1 VVVLQD
7 RFRVSQRR
15 ACRLAGQ
22 NRNTQRRPVPLADI
36 EEQKLRRRI
45 RELARR
51 HVRWG
56 RRLVYRRLRLDGWS
70 VNHKRV
76 QRIWREEGLQRP
88 LPRRRK
94 RSRPAGGG
102 RELLRSEYP
111 HHVWAIDFQFDQ
123 TMDGRMLKFL
133 NVIDEYS
140 RVCLAIRVGRRCRA
154 VDVIDTIEELLKL
167 YPAPTHLRMDN
178 GPEFIAHALQAW
190 CTGNGLATAY
200 IPPGSPWE
208 NPFVESFNGRLRDEF
223 LNIELFAS
231 VQEAK
236 LLSEQHRIEYN
247 VYRPHSALQGRT
259 PLEVLQQW
267 KAA

>member
-1 VVVLQD
+1 MRCYGKLLSQERRRRAVVVLED
-7 RFRVSQRR
+7 RFRVFQRR

-36 EEQKLRRRI
+36 EEQKLRRRV

-88 LPRRRK
+88 LPRKRK

-102 RELLRSEYP
+102 RELLRAEYS

-123 TMDGRMLKFL
+123 TMDGCMLKFL
-133 NVIDEYS
+133 NMIDEYS
-140 RVCLAIRVGRRCRA
+140 RICLAIRVGRRCQA
-154 VDVIDTIEELLKL
+154 VDVIDTIEDLLKL
-167 YPAPTHLRMDN
+167 YPPPTPQPD
-178 GPEFIAHALQAW
+178 
-190 CTGNGLATAY
+190 
-200 IPPGSPWE
+200 
-208 NPFVESFNGRLRDEF
+208 
-223 LNIELFAS
+223 
-231 VQEAK
+231 
-236 LLSEQHRIEYN
+236 
-247 VYRPHSALQGRT
+247 
-259 PLEVLQQW
+259 
-267 KAA
+267 

>member
-1 VVVLQD
+1 LLRREAHLAVRRAVVVLQD

-15 ACRLAGQ
+15 ACRLACQ

-36 EEQKLRRRI
+36 EEQKLKRRI
-45 RELARR
+45 RELASR

-88 LPRRRK
+88 LPRKRK
-94 RSRPAGGG
+94 RARSTDGSRD
-102 RELLRSEYP
+102 LLRAEYP

-123 TMDGRMLKFL
+123 TMDGRTLKFL
-133 NVIDEYS
+133 NVIDEFS
-140 RVCLAIRVGRRCRA
+140 RVCLAIRVGRRCKA
-154 VDVIDTIEELLKL
+154 VDVIATLEELLKL

-178 GPEFIAHALQAW
+178 GPEFIAHALQEW
-190 CTGNGLATAY
+190 CTGNGSATAY

-223 LNIELFAS
+223 L
-231 VQEAK
+231 
-236 LLSEQHRIEYN
+236 
-247 VYRPHSALQGRT
+247 
-259 PLEVLQQW
+259 
-267 KAA
+267 